1 MKEKLSGALGTFG
14 AILYYLIRI
23 SVSALPLVMIDG
35 GWLLRLALFT
45 AMYFFPASGIIFWI
59 WGLVCAIGGT
69 QNWVAIVYYICFA
82 VVFLPFF
89 VSCVPQLAAFIKSTW
104 KSPKGKS
111 AYILLAL
118 TIVLISAGGAYAA
131 GHHFG
136 YNSGYDYAYNCGF
149 NDGYKDGHTHGEKTG
164 HSSGYSQGYMEAKNE
179 YAPPNDESPRVRYVG
194 RAQGN

>member
-45 AMYFFPASGIIFWI
+45 VMYFFPASGIIFWI

-82 VVFLPFF
+82 VIFLPFF
-89 VSCVPQLAAFIKSTW
+89 ISCVPPLAAFIKSVW
-104 KSPKGKS
+104 KSPRGKS
-111 AYILLAL
+111 AYILLTIA
-118 TIVLISAGGAYAA
+118 IVLVSAGGAYAA

-164 HSSGYSQGYMEAKNE
+164 HSSGYSQGYMEAKRE
-179 YAPPNDESPRVRYVG
+179 YGPREEPPNVRYVG
-194 RAQGN
+194 GAQGN